1 MGFPVFPKKFNIDE
15 INMHLKFF
23 VGIISIRIKTQI
35 FNIYFYHLR
44 KHFAKAQPK
53 SAMLI
58 ITSSVIAI

>member
-35 FNIYFYHLR
+35 FNIYHLL